1 MSPSGHTLVDTN
13 PRCCSCRVSKANN
26 PSKAALSTST
36 WLLLV
41 SVLIVGLIFTNIC
54 WFTVYRCLSNR
65 VGQLSIDVRRF
76 SIRESSLSY
85 GRRRELQPKFAVD
98 DASELDDDDEQMTA
112 DEVFLAAVAQETD
125 SSLDRLVGSSVSMG
139 KTRIRRS
146 RSDGGA
152 RSVRNRKCKRKLKRC
167 INQLLSKGSSR
178 GRKGC
183 KNKSVK
189 CRRNRRGG
197 RGRNCCPRRRPKPR
211 PRKLASPIPVHT
223 SPTPALTSSTS
234 VSTSPIST
242 HKPSQERVAFPPNL
256 LRSSSALKMHYNR
269 RIVAGS
275 NLITVRKKAGL
286 PSVTAAR
293 PRETGRGILQPSP
306 THLRRRHKRNVRE
319 SGFRVFG
326 NTDRCNLAIGK
337 NRELCEK
344 TLNYGV
350 LLPWKFVRKEVS
362 TKFGYDV
369 RTDMV
374 QIRYP
379 GQYIVYA
386 NVSYLEGDGSSSD
399 SASETRTTRF
409 SENSENDQGAEQFGS
424 KKTSILRQTN
434 QFCVHI

>member
-275 NLITVRKKAGL
+275 NLITVRKKAVLEHWQQEPWSASSLYRKVHDG
-286 PSVTAAR
+286 VQIKQ
-293 PRETGRGILQPSP
+293 TGIYLAYFQITSKTR
-306 THLRRRHKRNVRE
+306 
-319 SGFRVFG
+319 FG
-326 NTDRCNLAIGK
+326 TK
-337 NRELCEK
+337 FELCVQPAHR
-344 TLNYGV
+344 GASCQ
-350 LLPWKFVRKEVS
+350 RKSVCVIAAASEQQRAAADNATFSS
-362 TKFGYDV
+362 TCSTTTVIQITAKDV
-369 RTDMV
+369 V
-374 QIRYP
+374 KIK
-379 GQYIVYA
+379 
-386 NVSYLEGDGSSSD
+386 NVSDQNAVLSIGDAD
-399 SASETRTTRF
+399 T
-409 SENSENDQGAEQFGS
+409 
-424 KKTSILRQTN
+424 
-434 QFCVHI
+434 FCGLVKMP